1 MGKKKFLVCG
11 ACFAGNMGG
20 SALYESFLAQV
31 EKEFE
36 IKFLLKYPRDEI
48 DICIQ
53 NGYSFHKF
61 TTVELLI
68 LGVPFFI
75 FGSVCKKLHLPHKW
89 LAIGPLKQ
97 YYENDVMVDLSGI
110 AFSDYRGFVDLII
123 NTLWFLPAFVSGIP
137 IIKLSQSLGPY
148 EKKSVNFLAKYVL
161 SRIRIVIARGNN
173 SYKVTKQLLPNKKHI
188 FNFPDVAMCL
198 PMVSEEEC
206 GNILEGVHLKGKKY
220 VTISP
225 SIVVDGLAGSK
236 FYRDIM
242 KKIVKQVYLMTELP
256 ILFVPHTRNCTSAV
270 GVNNGGDDAV
280 VCADIIASLRDSEIP
295 VEILLGGYNAKELKS
310 VIAGAEFMIGS
321 RYHSL
326 IAAMSSGV
334 PSLALGWG
342 HKYYEMFEL
351 FGMEKYVFEYR
362 EFNED
367 IILKRVREL
376 AENYIQLRKQ
386 IEGVLPNVKKESE
399 KNVKLAI
406 KLIRETTEN

>member
-1 MGKKKFLVCG
+1 MRRKKFLVCG

-20 SALYESFLAQV
+20 SAMYESFLAQV
-31 EKEFE
+31 EEDYE
-36 IKFLLKYPRDEI
+36 TMFLLKYPKDEI
-48 DICIQ
+48 SICTQ
-53 NGYSFHKF
+53 NKYSFRKF
-61 TTVELLI
+61 TTIEMLV

-75 FGSVCKKLHLPHKW
+75 LGSICKKLHLPHKW
-89 LAIGPLKQ
+89 LAVGALKQ
-97 YYENDVMVDLSGI
+97 YYENDVLVDLSGI
-110 AFSDYRGFVDLII
+110 AFSDYRSFIDLVI

-148 EKKSVNFLAKYVL
+148 EKRSVNFLARYVL
-161 SRIRIVIARGNN
+161 KRIRVVIARGNN

-188 FNFPDVAMCL
+188 FNLPDVAMCL
-198 PMVSEEEC
+198 PVVSEEERS
-206 GNILEGVHLKGKKY
+206 NILESVHLNGKKY
-220 VTISP
+220 ITISP
-225 SIVVDGLAGSK
+225 SIVVDGLAGSQ

-242 KKIVKQVYLMTELP
+242 KKIVQQVYSMTKLP

-280 VCADIIASLRDSEIP
+280 VCADIMASLQDSEIP

-351 FGMEKYVFEYR
+351 FGMEKYVFEYH
-362 EFNED
+362 EFNEET
-367 IILKRVREL
+367 ILSKVQEL
-376 AENYIQLRKQ
+376 VENYVNLQKQ
-386 IEGVLPNVKKESE
+386 IEFRLSGVKKESE
-399 KNVKLAI
+399 KNVKLAV
-406 KLIRETTEN
+406 KLIER